1 MMMEERGG
9 KQREKGG
16 GVNRWRKGGG
26 KQREKGGDILK
37 RVRNRT

>member
-9 KQREKGG
+9 KQREKG